1 MTVLEVIQR
10 SADFLARKG
19 VEAPRLQV
27 EWLLAHQLGIP
38 RLQLYLQFDRPLAE
52 ADLAAV
58 RDLVQRRGRREPL
71 QHILGTA
78 LFHSLEFK
86 VDGRVLIPRPETELL
101 AELALARVQSRAA
114 DPLLVLD
121 FGTGS
126 GCLAITLAHHLPNA
140 CVHAVDLSPDALT
153 VAHEN
158 AVHHQVD
165 HRIQFRQGDG
175 FAPVPPDLRFDL
187 IVANP
192 PYIPSGDICSLEPE
206 VKNHDPHLA
215 LDGGPDGMRVQRRLA
230 SESARWL
237 RPHGSLLVELGDGQ
251 EPAARS
257 LFTEHNWVVE
267 QVAQDY
273 THRPRVLIA
282 QPAAETVP
290 HSHAAEPSADSNT
303 VASNNNLARP
313 NR

>member
-52 ADLAAV
+52 PDLAAV

-101 AELALARVQSRAA
+101 AELALARMQSGAS
-114 DPLLVLD
+114 DPLLILD

-126 GCLAITLAHHLPNA
+126 GCLAITLAHHLPHA
-140 CVHAVDLSPDALT
+140 CVHAVDLSPDALM
-153 VAHEN
+153 VAREN
-158 AVHHQVD
+158 AVRHQND
-165 HRIQFRQGDG
+165 HRIVFHQGDG
-175 FAPVPPDLRFDL
+175 FGPVPPDMRFDL

-192 PYIPSGDICSLEPE
+192 PYIPSGDIASLEPE
-206 VKNHDPHLA
+206 VRDYDPRMA
-215 LDGGPDGMRVQRRLA
+215 LDGGPDGLQVQRQLA
-230 SESARWL
+230 REALRWL
-237 RPHGSLLVELGDGQ
+237 RPDGFLMVELGDGQ

-257 LFTEHNWVVE
+257 LFTEHNWIVE

-273 THRPRVLIA
+273 TRRPRVLIA
-282 QPAAETVP
+282 KPAVE
-290 HSHAAEPSADSNT
+290 SARSNA
-303 VASNNNLARP
+303 VAPGVKMARP
-313 NR
+313 NL